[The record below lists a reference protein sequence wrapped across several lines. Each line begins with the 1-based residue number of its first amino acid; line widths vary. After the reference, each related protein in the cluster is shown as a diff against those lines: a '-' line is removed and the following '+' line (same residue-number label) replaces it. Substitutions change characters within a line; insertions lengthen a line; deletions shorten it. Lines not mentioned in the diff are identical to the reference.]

1 MALRGNLSQSFLRSK
16 DLLSFSEIS
25 HDREGNNILKNRVL
39 AEALARDNNGK
50 FIRNKANIANILNKY
65 GIIYRMVFNAMNMEQ
80 YTYDEVQEALDH
92 LSEYIND
99 FGVSGIVE
107 FHASDKT
114 QNSDHIHFW
123 ISSEDRII
131 YNKIAQEMVAMGY
144 SNEEDV
150 YIQKYEDNRKLDETE
165 YVRDTNLTINERF
178 AIKPMGMEAGETLD
192 SINKMLSID
201 KEKQKNVHDKEVI
214 YKREATLGALSSFN
228 KKYNLTLD
236 NISNLFKEVIAIKK
250 NIQNENKVD
259 ISIDC
264 TLTKTN
270 ETTTV
275 LSRIKELKEEMNQR

>member
-65 GIIYRMVFNAMNMEQ
+65 GILYRMVFNAMNMEQ

-123 ISSEDRII
+123 ISSEDKII

-165 YVRDTNLTINERF
+165 YVRDENRTINERF

-201 KEKQKNVHDKEVI
+201 KVL
-214 YKREATLGALSSFN
+214 YKSEPTLGALSSFN

>member
-1 MALRGNLSQSFLRSK
+1 MALRGKLSQSFLRSK

-25 HDREGNNILKNRVL
+25 HDREGNNILKNSVL

-123 ISSEDRII
+123 ISSEDTII

-150 YIQKYEDNRKLDETE
+150 YIQKYEDNKKLDETE
-165 YVRDTNLTINERF
+165 YVRDENRTINERF
-178 AIKPMGMEAGETLD
+178 AIKSMGMEAGETLD

-201 KEKQKNVHDKEVI
+201 KVL
-214 YKREATLGALSSFN
+214 YKSEPTLGALSSFY

-264 TLTKTN
+264 TLAKTN

-275 LSRIKELKEEMNQR
+275 LSRIKELKEDMNRE

>member
-65 GIIYRMVFNAMNMEQ
+65 GILYRMVFNAMNMEQ

-123 ISSEDRII
+123 ISSEDKII

-165 YVRDTNLTINERF
+165 YVRDENRTINERF

-201 KEKQKNVHDKEVI
+201 KLL
-214 YKREATLGALSSFN
+214 YKSVPTLGALSSFN
-228 KKYNLTLD
+228 KKYNVTLD
-236 NISNLFKEVIAIKK
+236 NISNLLKEVAIKK
-250 NIQNENKVD
+250 NIQNEHKVD

-264 TLTKTN
+264 TLAKTN

-275 LSRIKELKEEMNQR
+275 LSRIKELKEEMNQI